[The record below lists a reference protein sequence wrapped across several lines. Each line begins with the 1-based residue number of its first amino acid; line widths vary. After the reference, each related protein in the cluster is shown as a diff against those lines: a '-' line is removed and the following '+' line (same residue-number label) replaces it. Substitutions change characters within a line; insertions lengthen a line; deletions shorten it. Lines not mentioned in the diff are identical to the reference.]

1 MTFIH
6 SFKVISLYTHTH
18 KKIIKPES
26 DVVVVVVVVYS
37 WIWVYIKINSTSIT
51 HSQINKLL
59 FSIIRPL
66 LSFMSKIFFWLV
78 ICYRKNVAKIIVN
91 KIFLS
96 LCFDLFVI
104 IIIFFFVIFSLL
116 FSIHSTTPPT
126 HIHTIESYDF
136 FFVFWLLGFVLN
148 SLCWLEKVHTHI
160 VWLLRFEKNHY
171 YF

>member
-1 MTFIH
+1 
-6 SFKVISLYTHTH
+6 
-18 KKIIKPES
+18 
-26 DVVVVVVVVYS
+26 
-37 WIWVYIKINSTSIT
+37 
-51 HSQINKLL
+51 
-59 FSIIRPL
+59 
-66 LSFMSKIFFWLV
+66 MSKNFFFWLV

-171 YF
+171 YCSLFGKNSVSHSLSCLAILFYSLRVLLSKAIFLI